1 MATKTLKTTII
12 MRNDTAENWSTKKP
26 ILAKGEFGVENDAN
40 KFKIGD
46 GVTAWDELGYA
57 CADETQ
63 INSLIAAA
71 EDNFTEV
78 VPNDGETDAQAIAR
92 VITAP
97 SKGDITVVKRTFGG
111 DKQSYTGYVY
121 NGTAWG
127 AMDGNYNAENV
138 YFNEDLTYTKQIGEL
153 PAVGSTGSA
162 TLPAAGKNVK
172 EVLASILAKK
182 AQPTV
187 TQPSVSLG
195 GTQTGQNLEVGTAV
209 SKIGTMTST
218 LNAGS
223 YTYGP
228 ATGITAKTW
237 ATSVKYSGGEN
248 IATGDTASTPY
259 SYNFTLGETAVT
271 VNFSATATYDAGA
284 TPKDNLGGT
293 ATVAGIAAG
302 SNGKTVA
309 ATYTPFRNFFYGV
322 DNGTDPI
329 DSALIRSLT
338 KGGAAA
344 KKTLGTIAASSKTG
358 ATRVIVAIPNDSAIN
373 VTKVLMPSAM
383 NADATAS
390 FVKQPSTVNVA
401 GANGTDFM
409 KAYKVWVYQPASIDS
424 TETYTITLG

>member
-26 ILAKGEFGVENDAN
+26 ILAKGEFGVENDTN

-57 CADETQ
+57 GADETQ

-162 TLPAAGKNVK
+162 TCL
-172 EVLASILAKK
+172 LYTS
-182 AQPTV
+182 
-187 TQPSVSLG
+187 PS
-195 GTQTGQNLEVGTAV
+195 
-209 SKIGTMTST
+209 
-218 LNAGS
+218 
-223 YTYGP
+223 P
-228 ATGITAKTW
+228 R
-237 ATSVKYSGGEN
+237 
-248 IATGDTASTPY
+248 D
-259 SYNFTLGETAVT
+259 
-271 VNFSATATYDAGA
+271 
-284 TPKDNLGGT
+284 
-293 ATVAGIAAG
+293 
-302 SNGKTVA
+302 
-309 ATYTPFRNFFYGV
+309 
-322 DNGTDPI
+322 
-329 DSALIRSLT
+329 
-338 KGGAAA
+338 
-344 KKTLGTIAASSKTG
+344 
-358 ATRVIVAIPNDSAIN
+358 
-373 VTKVLMPSAM
+373 
-383 NADATAS
+383 
-390 FVKQPSTVNVA
+390 
-401 GANGTDFM
+401 
-409 KAYKVWVYQPASIDS
+409 
-424 TETYTITLG
+424 